1 MQANHRGK
9 EADMKSDLG
18 IKQDVSDEL
27 LWEPAV
33 DAAAIG
39 VEVDHGVVTLTG
51 HVQSYTEKLA
61 AEHAAERVAGVRGV
75 VQKIEVRLPGTH
87 ADEDIAQAA
96 RSALEWHASL
106 PSNRIEV
113 LVENGWVTLS
123 GEVDWPYQ
131 SELAARAVGTLRGV
145 GGLINRLKIKERL
158 VPTDVTQQIGAALR
172 RHAEREASHIQV
184 SVQGSTV
191 TLSGRID
198 SASERR
204 AAMGAAWSA
213 PGVTEVI
220 DHLQLAP

>member
-1 MQANHRGK
+1 
-9 EADMKSDLG
+9 MKSDLG
-18 IKQDVSDEL
+18 IKQDVNDEL

-39 VEVDHGVVTLTG
+39 VEVDNGVVTLTG
-51 HVQSYTEKLA
+51 HVRSYMEKLA

-87 ADEDIAQAA
+87 TDADVAQAA
-96 RSALEWHASL
+96 RSALEWHVSL
-106 PSNRIEV
+106 PSNRIDV

-131 SELAARAVGTLRGV
+131 SELAAHAVGSLRGV
-145 GGLINRLKIKERL
+145 AGLINRLRIKTR
-158 VPTDVTQQIGAALR
+158 VAPTNIAEQIGAALK
-172 RHAEREASHIQV
+172 RHAAREADHIRV
-184 SVQGSTV
+184 TVQGGTV

-204 AAMGAAWSA
+204 AAKGAAWSA

-220 DHLQLAP
+220 DHLQIAP

>member
-1 MQANHRGK
+1 
-9 EADMKSDLG
+9 MKSDLG
-18 IKQDVSDEL
+18 IKQDVNDEL

-51 HVQSYTEKLA
+51 HVSSYMEKLA

-87 ADEDIAQAA
+87 SDADVAQAA

-145 GGLINRLKIKERL
+145 GGLINRLKIKDRL
-158 VPTDVTQQIGAALR
+158 APADVARQIEAALE
-172 RHAEREASHIQV
+172 RHAEREARHIKV
-184 SVQGSTV
+184 AVHGSTV
-191 TLSGRID
+191 TLSGHVD

-204 AAMGAAWSA
+204 AAKGAAWSA
-213 PGVTEVI
+213 PGVTEVV
-220 DHLQLAP
+220 DHLQLAS

>member
-1 MQANHRGK
+1 
-9 EADMKSDLG
+9 MKSDLG
-18 IKQDVSDEL
+18 IKQDVDDEL

-33 DAAAIG
+33 DAAGIG
-39 VEVDHGVVTLTG
+39 VEVEHGVVTLTG
-51 HVQSYTEKLA
+51 HVRSYMEKLA

-87 ADEDIAQAA
+87 TDADIAEAA
-96 RSALEWHASL
+96 RAALEWHVSL

-131 SELAARAVGTLRGV
+131 SELAAHAVGSLRGV
-145 GGLINRLKIKERL
+145 AGLINRLKIKTRVAPANVAE
-158 VPTDVTQQIGAALR
+158 QISAALK
-172 RHAEREASHIQV
+172 RHAVREADHIRV
-184 SVQGSTV
+184 TVQGGTV

-204 AAMGAAWSA
+204 AAKGAAWSA

-220 DHLQLAP
+220 DHLQIAP

>member
-1 MQANHRGK
+1 
-9 EADMKSDLG
+9 MKSDLG

-87 ADEDIAQAA
+87 ADEDIAYAA

-131 SELAARAVGTLRGV
+131 SELAARAVGSLRGV

-198 SASERR
+198 SAAERR

>member
-1 MQANHRGK
+1 
-9 EADMKSDLG
+9 MKSDLG
-18 IKQDVSDEL
+18 IKQDVNDEL

-39 VEVDHGVVTLTG
+39 VEVDNGVVTLTG
-51 HVQSYTEKLA
+51 HVRSYMEKLA

-87 ADEDIAQAA
+87 TDADVAQAA
-96 RSALEWHASL
+96 RAALEWQVSL

-131 SELAARAVGTLRGV
+131 SEQAAHAVGSLRGV
-145 GGLINRLKIKERL
+145 GGLINRLRIKSRV
-158 VPTDVTQQIGAALR
+158 VPTNVAEQIGAALK
-172 RHAEREASHIQV
+172 RHAAREANHIRV
-184 SVQGSTV
+184 SVQGGTV
-191 TLSGRID
+191 TLSGHVG

-204 AAMGAAWSA
+204 AAKGAAWSA

-220 DHLQLAP
+220 DHLQIAT

>member
-1 MQANHRGK
+1 
-9 EADMKSDLG
+9 MKSDLG
-18 IKQDVSDEL
+18 IKQDVNDEL

-39 VEVDHGVVTLTG
+39 VEVDNGVVTLTG
-51 HVQSYTEKLA
+51 HVRSYMEKLA

-75 VQKIEVRLPGTH
+75 VQKIEVRLPGAHTD
-87 ADEDIAQAA
+87 ADVAQAA
-96 RSALEWHASL
+96 RAALEWQVTL

-131 SELAARAVGTLRGV
+131 SEQAAHAVGSLRGV
-145 GGLINRLKIKERL
+145 AGLINRLQIKAL
-158 VPTDVTQQIGAALR
+158 GAALK
-172 RHAEREASHIQV
+172 RHAAREADHIRV
-184 SVQGSTV
+184 SVQGGTV
-191 TLSGRID
+191 TLSGHIG

-204 AAMGAAWSA
+204 AAKGAAWSA

-220 DHLQLAP
+220 DHLQIVP

>member
-1 MQANHRGK
+1 
-9 EADMKSDLG
+9 MKSDLG

-27 LWEPAV
+27 VWEPAV
-33 DAAAIG
+33 DAASIG

-51 HVQSYTEKLA
+51 HVHSYTEKLA

-87 ADEDIAQAA
+87 ADEDVAQAA
-96 RSALEWHASL
+96 RSALEWHASV
-106 PSNRIEV
+106 PSDRIEV
-113 LVENGWVTLS
+113 LVEHGWVTLS

-131 SELAARAVGTLRGV
+131 SEMAARAVGTLRGV
-145 GGLINRLKIKERL
+145 GGLINRLKIKARL
-158 VPTDVTQQIGAALR
+158 VPADVSEQIGAALR

-184 SVQGSTV
+184 SVQGGTV
-191 TLSGRID
+191 TLSGRVD

-220 DHLQLAP
+220 DHLQLGG